1 MAQHSDTEIRERL
14 FKTIRKQRDGM
25 LGLIGSEVQH
35 PQPMTTLIDDDQE
48 TPFYFLTRDD
58 TDLAQAVAR
67 GDSQGLYVFQDKGG
81 DLWASVVGRLTIST
95 DRSVIDRFWN
105 PVVAAWYPDGKDDPH
120 IRVLTF
126 EPDDAQV
133 WYQPEGP
140 VRFGW
145 AIAKANAT
153 KTMPDVGD
161 RAELKL

>member
-1 MAQHSDTEIRERL
+1 MGERSESEIRERL

-58 TDLAQAVAR
+58 TDLARAVAA
-67 GDSQGLYVFQDKGG
+67 GANDALYVFQEEGE
-81 DLWASVVGRLTIST
+81 LWASILGSLTIST
-95 DRSVIDRFWN
+95 DRAVVDRFWN

-126 EPDDAQV
+126 TPSDAQV
-133 WYQPEGP
+133 WIQTEGP
-140 VRFGW
+140 LRFGW
-145 AIAKANAT
+145 EVAKANVT
-153 KTMPDVGD
+153 KQMPDVGQ

>member
-1 MAQHSDTEIRERL
+1 MSDRSESEIRERL
-14 FKTIRKQRDGM
+14 FKTVRKQRDGM
-25 LGLIGSEVQH
+25 LGLVGSDIQH

-58 TDLAQAVAR
+58 TDLAQAVSR
-67 GDSQGLYVFQDKGG
+67 GDDQGLYVFQDHDG
-81 DLWASVVGRLTIST
+81 DLWASVLGRLTISV
-95 DRSVIDRFWN
+95 DRDVVERFWN

-120 IRVLTF
+120 LRVLTF
-126 EPDDAQV
+126 VPSDAQV
-133 WYQPEGP
+133 WIQTEGP

-153 KTMPDVGD
+153 GTTPDVGQ